1 MTASE
6 LFLVFLLAIIAAV
19 TIIQYRKY
27 NVQRALKL
35 PKHPPR
41 YNDNAIK
48 EAKAIGIFLH
58 ERAKACGVY
67 ILDAPEKTGIYY
79 RDVWDILHGEERG
92 TVTFIRLCHHLGC
105 EVIVR
110 QQGTEDTEGN
120 ENPPEAMAEYLSK
133 LDEKYQ

>member
-6 LFLVFLLAIIAAV
+6 LFLIILLAVIAAV
-19 TIIQYRKY
+19 TIIQHRKY

-67 ILDAPEKTGIYY
+67 ILDAPEKTGVHS

-110 QQGTEDTEGN
+110 QQGTDDTEGN
-120 ENPPEAMAEYLSK
+120 ENPPAAMAEYLSK

>member
-1 MTASE
+1 MTALES
-6 LFLVFLLAIIAAV
+6 FLIFLLAVIAAV

-35 PKHPPR
+35 PKNPPR

-120 ENPPEAMAEYLSK
+120 ENPPAAMAEYLSK

>member
-1 MTASE
+1 MNTLQ
-6 LFLVFLLAIIAAV
+6 LFTVIVLLLFAGVFV
-19 TIIQYRKY
+19 IQCRKY
-27 NVQRALKL
+27 RISRALKL

-105 EVIVR
+105 EVIIR

-120 ENPPEAMAEYLSK
+120 ENPPAAMAEYLSK

>member
-1 MTASE
+1 MTALES
-6 LFLVFLLAIIAAV
+6 FLIFLLAVIAAV

-67 ILDAPEKTGIYY
+67 ILDAPGKTGIYY

-110 QQGTEDTEGN
+110 QQGTDDTEGN
-120 ENPPEAMAEYLSK
+120 ENPPAAMAEYLSK

>member
-1 MTASE
+1 MTALES
-6 LFLVFLLAIIAAV
+6 FLIFLLAVIAAV

-110 QQGTEDTEGN
+110 QQGTDDTEGN
-120 ENPPEAMAEYLSK
+120 ENPPAAMAEYLSK